1 MLEGGDRNA
10 MLGVMKVLEA
20 NAASQQTLFIV
31 SGSTSIHCYREVTQ
45 MLAVLWSGFGR
56 WNNSIL
62 YSGFVETRIWLYFLS
77 PCIQVHNL
85 CSTVFPTHALCKTG
99 EIRTTA
105 KEVLLSC
112 SPDVLRVRVATS
124 QLGRNSLLRIGTFTC
139 LWIEECQTD
148 IHNNVLLNFPL
159 LKLWEPVSTHNICNV
174 PPWSRSEQWRPGGPY
189 LQVL

>member
-1 MLEGGDRNA
+1 M
-10 MLGVMKVLEA
+10 
-20 NAASQQTLFIV
+20 
-31 SGSTSIHCYREVTQ
+31 
-45 MLAVLWSGFGR
+45 
-56 WNNSIL
+56 
-62 YSGFVETRIWLYFLS
+62 YFLS

-124 QLGRNSLLRIGTFTC
+124 QLGRNSLLCIGTFTC

-159 LKLWEPVSTHNICNV
+159 LKLWEPVSIHSIYNV
-174 PPWSRSEQWRPGGPY
+174 PLGAGASSRGPEGRSCEFY
-189 LQVL
+189 SILFISPTWWGNKHNRITQNTVFVVVVSPS